1 MIMLRQRISDRINEF
16 SPSQE
21 KIASYILENPRDAAF
36 FTASEFAEKL
46 GISEATIIRF
56 AVALGY
62 DGYPDMKEAMREMVR
77 DQFSTLERISEYLHP
92 TQSDELLERVIG
104 IDMRSMKDA
113 ILEVDKNVLEESA
126 KAIMKARKVYVLG
139 RRSAGH
145 LAGYL
150 AFYLGWFC
158 NNIFHLS
165 NEIPYEEFVGKCDD
179 CLLIV
184 LSFPRYS
191 RETIDILQFA
201 KARGANTL
209 AITDS
214 LISPLSENADHV
226 INVPVSRVSIIDSL
240 VTPMSVINALIL
252 TMVSMMDEKKVM
264 ERLRKLE
271 KIWEEEN
278 IYSSNQGQSGSEKPL
293 VSRFITDQRD
303 H

>member
-1 MIMLRQRISDRINEF
+1 MIMLKQRISDRINEF
-16 SPSQE
+16 SPSQG

-46 GISEATIIRF
+46 RISEATIIRF

-62 DGYPDMKEAMREMVR
+62 DGYPDMKDAMREMVR

-104 IDMRSMKDA
+104 TDMRSMKDA
-113 ILEVDKNVLEESA
+113 ILKVDKNVLEESA
-126 KAIMKARKVYVLG
+126 KAIREARKVYVLG
-139 RRSAGH
+139 RRSAGY

-158 NNIFHLS
+158 NGVYLLS
-165 NEIPYEEFVGKCDD
+165 NEIPFEKFVDTSSD
-179 CLLIV
+179 CLLMV

-191 RETIDILQFA
+191 RETLDILRFA
-201 KARGANTL
+201 KSRGARTL

-214 LISPLSENADHV
+214 LMSPLSENADHV
-226 INVPVSRVSIIDSL
+226 IAIPVSQVSFIDSL
-240 VTPMSVINALIL
+240 VTPMSVINGLIL
-252 TMVSMMDEKKVM
+252 TMVSMMDQKTVM

-271 KIWEEEN
+271 NIWEEEN
-278 IYSSNQGQSGSEKPL
+278 IYSSSHDESGAEKPL
-293 VSRFITDQRD
+293 VSRYITDQRD
-303 H
+303 R